1 MGLSPW
7 DVRGLLPCRSLPESP
22 KPPQPYISSAPT
34 HLGRTCRRCYSPALV
49 LFSISEIPASHG
61 RTARMDVVLGPRLLP
76 LLVCAMVVAAGCASV
91 KTDGPDTLSGVI
103 SPTERIKDL
112 RDLAQNAATK
122 NPTEKQMIAQQ
133 LAGDFQHEHDPLIR
147 AQIVR
152 TLAVYP
158 GPLSDAVLHQA
169 VKDPD
174 NDVRTA
180 DCELWG
186 QRGNADAAGTL
197 AGILNSDT
205 DHDVRIAA
213 VRRWPMRTNRSP
225 SWRWPAPWRTRTR
238 QCRTVPWSRS
248 ARSPAKTWATT
259 STSGGITARPTASS
273 LNSRALRLPS
283 GFGIPSSFCET
294 ASGSPGLRQEH
305 LGSALVPGP

>member
-1 MGLSPW
+1 
-7 DVRGLLPCRSLPESP
+7 
-22 KPPQPYISSAPT
+22 
-34 HLGRTCRRCYSPALV
+34 
-49 LFSISEIPASHG
+49 
-61 RTARMDVVLGPRLLP
+61 MDVVLGPRLLP

-180 DCELWG
+180 DCESWG

-213 VRRWPMRTNRSP
+213 VRALAHAHQQVAIVALAGALEDKDPAMQYCAVVSLREITGQDMGNDVNKWRDYCKTNRLKPQQPSP
-225 SWRWPAPWRTRTR
+225 SLAERIWHP
-238 QCRTVPWSRS
+238 
-248 ARSPAKTWATT
+248 
-259 STSGGITARPTASS
+259 
-273 LNSRALRLPS
+273 
-283 GFGIPSSFCET
+283 F
-294 ASGSPGLRQEH
+294 
-305 LGSALVPGP
+305 

>member
-1 MGLSPW
+1 
-7 DVRGLLPCRSLPESP
+7 
-22 KPPQPYISSAPT
+22 
-34 HLGRTCRRCYSPALV
+34 
-49 LFSISEIPASHG
+49 
-61 RTARMDVVLGPRLLP
+61 
-76 LLVCAMVVAAGCASV
+76 MVVAAGCALV

-180 DCELWG
+180 DCESWG

-238 QCRTVPWSRS
+238 QCRYCAVVSLREITGQDMGNDVNKWRDYCKDQPPQASTAEPFACRADLASLLAS
-248 ARSPAKTWATT
+248 AKPQADD
-259 STSGGITARPTASS
+259 
-273 LNSRALRLPS
+273 
-283 GFGIPSSFCET
+283 E
-294 ASGSPGLRQEH
+294 ASGKNILEG
-305 LGSALVPGP
+305 ALVPGP